1 MKFFLFFVTILISFV
16 AHNQQQNRRSMSE
29 FGIMG
34 GGMYYIGDL
43 NSFGH
48 FKNTQLSGGI
58 LYRYNVHSRMSIRA
72 NAIIGSVKASDADS
86 KVSLYQNRNLNFESK
101 IYELA
106 GGVEFNYFPFQMGH
120 DRYKG
125 TAYLSAQ
132 IGLFYM
138 NPTTEYNGNT
148 IELQSLGTEGQGTSL
163 NSKNYYSKTQLT
175 IPLAIGAKLSLGKNA
190 SINLEYGIRK
200 TFTDYLDDVK
210 SSRYINPAELAEI
223 ASPLTAALSNRSLDG
238 SRFGRRGNPNTK
250 DWYAFAGVMFTFRL
264 GQPNKCYNH

>member
-1 MKFFLFFVTILISFV
+1 MARIVLLSILFISLSV
-16 AHNQQQNRRSMSE
+16 HGQQHNRRSMSE
-29 FGIMG
+29 LGVMF

-43 NSFGH
+43 NSYGH

-58 LYRYNVHSRMSIRA
+58 IYRYNVHSRMSIRA
-72 NAIIGSVKASDADS
+72 NALIGSVKADDADS
-86 KVSLYQNRNLNFESK
+86 KVSLYQNRNLNFESN
-101 IYELA
+101 IYEFS
-106 GGVEFNYFPFQMGH
+106 GGVEFNYFPFQLGH

-125 TAYLSAQ
+125 TAYLLAE

-138 NPTTEYNGNT
+138 NPTTQYNGNT
-148 IELQSLGTEGQGTSL
+148 IELQALGTEGQGTSL
-163 NSKNYYSKTQLT
+163 NSKKYYSKTQLT
-175 IPLAIGAKLSLGKNA
+175 IPLGIGVKLSLGENA
-190 SINLEYGIRK
+190 SINFEYGLRK

-210 SSRYINPAELAEI
+210 SSRYLNPIELAEA
-223 ASPLTAALSNRSLDG
+223 ASPLTANLANRSLDG